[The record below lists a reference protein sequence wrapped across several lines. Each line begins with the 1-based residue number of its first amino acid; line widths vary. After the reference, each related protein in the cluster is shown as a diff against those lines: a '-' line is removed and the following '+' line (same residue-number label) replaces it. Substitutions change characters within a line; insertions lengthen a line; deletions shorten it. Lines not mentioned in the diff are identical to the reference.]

1 MQQLKPSFNLS
12 PQETCIKNNTD
23 KKIIKLFLI
32 KFLWNNQK
40 ECDIIISA
48 NKNLETFSVGRDACI
63 PPLIS
68 NDFAAACGQAAL
80 HYDEYRV
87 KTNYISQEDF
97 MVFLLIVI
105 YIAFIGLGVPDSLI
119 GSAWPAIHSQMN
131 IPVEAVSILTFIISG
146 CTVLSSMFSAGILNK
161 IGTAK
166 VTAFST
172 AMTAA
177 ALLGFSFAPS
187 FWFMIPLSV
196 ILGLGAGAI
205 DSGLNNYVALHF
217 KASHMNFLHCFYG
230 VGVSLSPYL
239 MSIALSNA
247 GWRGGYRYAFYVQAA
262 ITILLAVSVPFWK
275 KTLPT
280 DEAEEKGVNLTLFQM
295 AKMPEVRQ
303 VWVIM
308 LATNAIEYAC
318 GVWGSTY
325 LVEQKGF
332 TSELGAL
339 ALTVYYVGMSI
350 GRFASG
356 LISNKIS
363 TWKRIGIGTV
373 ILAPAVTLML
383 LPLNGTLTVIGLF
396 LVGLGNGS
404 IYPNMIHLTPHN
416 FGKEASQS
424 VMGSQIAFAYIGVM
438 LAPPVVSLIS
448 GLFGIKVYPLLL
460 AVLYVIMIIAIR
472 CFVNQLKKKNRYDG
486 NV

>member
-1 MQQLKPSFNLS
+1 
-12 PQETCIKNNTD
+12 
-23 KKIIKLFLI
+23 
-32 KFLWNNQK
+32 
-40 ECDIIISA
+40 
-48 NKNLETFSVGRDACI
+48 
-63 PPLIS
+63 
-68 NDFAAACGQAAL
+68 
-80 HYDEYRV
+80 
-87 KTNYISQEDF
+87 
-97 MVFLLIVI
+97 MVFLLVVI

-119 GSAWPAIHSQMN
+119 GSAWPAIHSEMN

-161 IGTAK
+161 LGTSK

-187 FWFMIPLSV
+187 FWFMIPLAV

-239 MSIALSNA
+239 MSQALSDA
-247 GWRGGYRYAFYVQAA
+247 GWRSGYRYAFYVQAA
-262 ITILLAVSVPFWK
+262 ITLLLIISIPMWK
-275 KTLPT
+275 KTSS
-280 DEAEEKGVNLTLFQM
+280 AEETEEENTVNLTLLQM
-295 AKMPEVRQ
+295 ARMPEIRQ
-303 VWVIM
+303 VWIIM

-325 LVEQKGF
+325 LVSEKGF
-332 TSELGAL
+332 EAKHGAL

-350 GRFASG
+350 GRFVSG
-356 LISNKIS
+356 LLSDKIS
-363 TWKRIGIGTV
+363 TWKRIGIGAV
-373 ILAPAVTLML
+373 ILAPAIAIML
-383 LPLNGTLTVIGLF
+383 LPLHGAVTVVGLF
-396 LVGLGNGS
+396 LIGLGNGS

-416 FGKEASQS
+416 FGKDVSQS
-424 VMGSQIAFAYIGVM
+424 IMGSQIAFAYIGVM
-438 LAPPVVSLIS
+438 LAPPAVSLIS
-448 GLFGIKVYPLLL
+448 GLFGIKIYPLLL
-460 AVLYVIMIIAIR
+460 AALYVIMVIALK
-472 CFVNQLKKKNRYDG
+472 CFVNRLKKQNKYNA

>member
-1 MQQLKPSFNLS
+1 M
-12 PQETCIKNNTD
+12 
-23 KKIIKLFLI
+23 
-32 KFLWNNQK
+32 
-40 ECDIIISA
+40 A
-48 NKNLETFSVGRDACI
+48 
-63 PPLIS
+63 
-68 NDFAAACGQAAL
+68 
-80 HYDEYRV
+80 
-87 KTNYISQEDF
+87 
-97 MVFLLIVI
+97 FLLIVI

-119 GSAWPAIHSQMN
+119 GSAWPAIHSELN
-131 IPVEAVSILTFIISG
+131 IPVETVSILTFIISG

-161 IGTAK
+161 FGTAK

-177 ALLGFSFAPS
+177 ALLGYSFAPT
-187 FWFMIPLSV
+187 FWIMIPLAV

-239 MSIALSNA
+239 MSQALSNED
-247 GWRGGYRYAFYVQAA
+247 WRNGYRYAFYVQAA
-262 ITILLAVSVPFWK
+262 ITTLLIVSIPLWK
-275 KTLPT
+275 KTLSS
-280 DEAEEKGVNLTLFQM
+280 DSEEEKGVNLTLIHM

-303 VWVIM
+303 VWIIM

-332 TSELGAL
+332 SAEHGAL
-339 ALTVYYVGMSI
+339 ALTVYYIGMSI
-350 GRFASG
+350 GRFVSG
-356 LISNKIS
+356 LLSDKIS
-363 TWKRIGIGTV
+363 TWKRIGIGSV
-373 ILAPAVTLML
+373 ILAPAIALML
-383 LPLNGTLTVIGLF
+383 LPLNGTFTVIGLF

-424 VMGSQIAFAYIGVM
+424 IMGSQIAFAYIGVM
-438 LAPPVVSLIS
+438 LAPPMISIIS
-448 GLFGIKVYPLLL
+448 GLFGIKVYPVVL

-472 CFVNQLKKKNRYDG
+472 CFVNRLKKQNRYNAD
-486 NV
+486 V

>member
-1 MQQLKPSFNLS
+1 
-12 PQETCIKNNTD
+12 
-23 KKIIKLFLI
+23 
-32 KFLWNNQK
+32 
-40 ECDIIISA
+40 
-48 NKNLETFSVGRDACI
+48 
-63 PPLIS
+63 
-68 NDFAAACGQAAL
+68 
-80 HYDEYRV
+80 
-87 KTNYISQEDF
+87 

-119 GSAWPAIHSQMN
+119 GSAWPAIHTEMN

-161 IGTAK
+161 LGTAG

-187 FWFMIPLSV
+187 FWFMIPLAV

-239 MSIALSNA
+239 MSQALSDA

-262 ITILLAVSVPFWK
+262 ITLLLIISIPMWK
-275 KTLPT
+275 KSSSA
-280 DEAEEKGVNLTLFQM
+280 DESEDENSVNLTLFQM

-303 VWVIM
+303 VWIIM

-325 LVEQKGF
+325 LVSEKGF
-332 TSELGAL
+332 EVKHGAL
-339 ALTVYYVGMSI
+339 ALTVYYIGMSI
-350 GRFASG
+350 GRFVSG
-356 LISNKIS
+356 LLSDKIS
-363 TWKRIGIGTV
+363 TWKRIGIGTI
-373 ILAPAVTLML
+373 ILAPAIAIML
-383 LPLNGTLTVIGLF
+383 LPLHGAVTVAGLF

-416 FGKEASQS
+416 FGKDVSQS
-424 VMGSQIAFAYIGVM
+424 IMGSQIAFAYIGVM
-438 LAPPVVSLIS
+438 LAPPAVSLIS
-448 GLFGIKVYPLLL
+448 GLFGIKIYPVLL
-460 AVLYVIMIIAIR
+460 AVLYVIMVIALK
-472 CFVNQLKKKNRYDG
+472 CFVNRLKKQNKHNA